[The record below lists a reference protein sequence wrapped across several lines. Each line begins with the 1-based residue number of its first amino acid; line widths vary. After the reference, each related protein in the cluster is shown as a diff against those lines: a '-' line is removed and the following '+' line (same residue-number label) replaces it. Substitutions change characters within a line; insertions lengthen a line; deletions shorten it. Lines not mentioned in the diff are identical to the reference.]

1 MQRNR
6 LQRIFRV
13 SWPRLVAIGLLVGI
27 WQLLVV
33 VGVKSGGAAGAG
45 EPLPG
50 PGDAIAEI
58 GYLVHI
64 GVLVPALLQTLERA
78 AIGYAL
84 ALVMGTVIG
93 LGPYAFQSCARAS
106 DPCLPGSR
114 ASPRWSGFPSRFS
127 SSETSPC
134 SSW

>member
-1 MQRNR
+1 MSRSPGLASSIRSECRGSPTRSRRRCARGGPGMERNR
-6 LQRIFRV
+6 LQRVFRV

-33 VGVKSGGAAGAG
+33 VGVKSGGTAGAG
-45 EPLPG
+45 EALPG

-58 GYLVHI
+58 SYLIHI

-84 ALVMGTVIG
+84 ALVMGSVIG
-93 LGPYAFQSCARAS
+93 LAVVRIPV
-106 DPCLPGSR
+106 L
-114 ASPRWSGFPSRFS
+114 
-127 SSETSPC
+127 
-134 SSW
+134 

>member
-1 MQRNR
+1 
-6 LQRIFRV
+6 
-13 SWPRLVAIGLLVGI
+13 VAIGILVGI

-33 VGVKSGGAAGAG
+33 VGVQSGGAGGAG
-45 EPLPG
+45 EALPG

-84 ALVMGTVIG
+84 ALVMGTAIG
-93 LGPYAFQSCARAS
+93 LAVVRIPVLRAGVGSLLAGLQSLPSVVWAS
-106 DPCLPGSR
+106 LEISR
-114 ASPRWSGFPSRFS
+114 C
-127 SSETSPC
+127 TS
-134 SSW
+134 W